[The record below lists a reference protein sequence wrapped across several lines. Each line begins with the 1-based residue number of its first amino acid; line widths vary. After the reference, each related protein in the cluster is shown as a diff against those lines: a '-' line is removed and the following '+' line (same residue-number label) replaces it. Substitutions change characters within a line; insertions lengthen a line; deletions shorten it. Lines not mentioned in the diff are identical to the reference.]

1 MSFISPG
8 QASFWHEGCEPGE
21 QASHPGI
28 PNDLVEEN
36 ESGKGRVWE
45 PAGGWDVGCWRGEKR
60 EEVHGGLGMWV
71 LLEPG
76 FGEYVLAS
84 QREERVGG
92 REWVPLGFLPVGHNV
107 AQRVCEF
114 QKPGLGSWPHF
125 LWSERLWASLNT
137 SPSFSL
143 LMCKMGIK

>member
-1 MSFISPG
+1 MGGWVALLSFISPG

-84 QREERVGG
+84 VTESWGQRMG
-92 REWVPLGFLPVGHNV
+92 PLVWGSCPSAPTWLRGSVNSRSLGLD
-107 AQRVCEF
+107 
-114 QKPGLGSWPHF
+114 PGPTFYGVRDF
-125 LWSERLWASLNT
+125 GEV
-137 SPSFSL
+137 
-143 LMCKMGIK
+143 